1 MFQVSVAF
9 LVLAW
14 FAVSMRVYA
23 RAVVLRSFHWDDFFI
38 LLALCVFT
46 ACCSCLIAIENIEK
60 SDAASTALLNGLEAQ
75 LGLID
80 TIFGVSYMH
89 TVWYNWSFADQRPS
103 SSWGSCL
110 FTLLPQSFSSSL
122 SLSSSFES
130 YLRISPGNEKPYISR
145 LESTPRMAWLSPSS
159 LCFNAVIRP
168 TFSCKKPGKRA
179 CRTLYYSPCKHL

>member
-1 MFQVSVAF
+1 MSESSEAIAAKIAASLGVTEMDVADISRMLALKHTLLPMFQVSVAF

-46 ACCSCLIAIENIEK
+46 ACCSCLIAIENIER

-80 TIFGVSYMH
+80 TIFGVSSMH
-89 TVWYNWSFADQRPS
+89 TVWYS
-103 SSWGSCL
+103 
-110 FTLLPQSFSSSL
+110 
-122 SLSSSFES
+122 
-130 YLRISPGNEKPYISR
+130 
-145 LESTPRMAWLSPSS
+145 
-159 LCFNAVIRP
+159 
-168 TFSCKKPGKRA
+168 
-179 CRTLYYSPCKHL
+179 